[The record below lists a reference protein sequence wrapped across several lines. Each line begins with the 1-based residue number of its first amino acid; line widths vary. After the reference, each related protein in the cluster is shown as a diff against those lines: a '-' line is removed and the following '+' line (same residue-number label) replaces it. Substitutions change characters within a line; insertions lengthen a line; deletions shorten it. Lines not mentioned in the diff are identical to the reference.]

1 MTELNG
7 SIHTSEAPEWV
18 PRAALYYLAHTE
30 RG

>member
-7 SIHTSEAPEWV
+7 SIDTSEAPEWV
-18 PRAALYYLAHTE
+18 PRAALHYLAHTE